1 MVAANSASQSG
12 PHSRHQARRG
22 LAIFLAAVVLVTG
35 VFDVLMIVTLNPLWI
50 APRMFAPAAASVVAR
65 LVLREGFADV
75 SFRLGGRPTWRYIGL
90 ALVFPIMIALVAY
103 GTAWVTGLAQFD
115 PRPSA
120 GVGAQLASDVASSP
134 LLVFVVMLAL
144 SMFLWM
150 IPQTIFAAGEEIGW
164 RGYMLTRLIDA
175 GVPRPILVSGV
186 IWGLWHMPIV
196 FNPGNVSSLG
206 PALSA
211 VALMGTVVLS
221 GYVYAR
227 MRLETGSVWPAIV
240 LHGAWNSVFQTAFVP
255 ATTGAGAAWWVGE
268 SGVLTLIALA
278 VAAVIFSRGHW
289 TILRTPPKRENAP
302 VRRQGIRAQPG
313 GVR

>member
-1 MVAANSASQSG
+1 MQTTLTTYTDG
-12 PHSRHQARRG
+12 DDTRRRARRG
-22 LAIFLAAVVLVTG
+22 LAIYLAAVVLITG
-35 VFDVLMIVTLNPLWI
+35 IFDVVMIVTLNPLWI

-90 ALVFPIMIALVAY
+90 ALVFPIIIALVAY
-103 GTAWVTGLAQFD
+103 GTAWGTGLARFD

-120 GVGAQLASDVASSP
+120 GVGAQLASDVTSSP

-144 SMFLWM
+144 SLFLWI

-164 RGYMLTRLIDA
+164 RGYMLTRLIDS

-206 PALSA
+206 PTLSA

-255 ATTGAGAAWWVGE
+255 ATMGAGAAWWVGE

-278 VAAVIFSRGHW
+278 VAAIIFSRGHW
-289 TILRTPPKRENAP
+289 TILRTPPKREKAP
-302 VRRQGIRAQPG
+302 VRREGIRAQPG
-313 GVR
+313 VR

>member
-1 MVAANSASQSG
+1 MQTILS
-12 PHSRHQARRG
+12 PHTDGNTRRMARRG
-22 LAIFLAAVVLVTG
+22 LAIYLAAVVLLTG
-35 VFDVLMIVTLNPLWI
+35 IFDVVMIVTLNPLWI
-50 APRMFAPAAASVVAR
+50 APRMFAPALASVVAR

-75 SFRLGGRPTWRYIGL
+75 SFRFGGRLTWKYTGL
-90 ALVFPIMIALVAY
+90 ALVFPIVIALVAY

-115 PRPSA
+115 PQPSA
-120 GVGAQLASDVASSP
+120 GVGAQLASDIASSP
-134 LLVFVVMLAL
+134 LLVFVIMLAL
-144 SMFLWM
+144 STLLWVF
-150 IPQTIFAAGEEIGW
+150 PQTLFAAGEEIGW

-196 FNPGNVSSLG
+196 FNPGNDSSPL

-211 VALMGTVVLS
+211 VALMGTVVLA

-255 ATTGAGAAWWVGE
+255 ATTGAGVAWWVGE
-268 SGVLTLIALA
+268 SGILTLIALG
-278 VAAVIFSRGHW
+278 VAAIIFSRGHW
-289 TILRTPPKRENAP
+289 RILRTPPKRETAL
-302 VRRQGIRAQPG
+302 VQQG
-313 GVR
+313 GVQAQLRVQ